1 MHRNCIGLVKS
12 LFLLLLISFI
22 LSGCLIQNG
31 EETNLVQVE
40 EVVDGDTIKVM
51 YHGELTTIRIL
62 NIDTP
67 EVRGQKGKQLYGDE
81 ASNYAK
87 KTLYGK
93 KVRIEISA
101 KDEPYDRYGRLLA
114 YVFVDDHLYEEMI
127 VREGLARVAY
137 LYEPDLKYVD
147 RLKMA
152 EEQARKEKRNIWSIP
167 GYVTDEGFDMS
178 VVKEK
183 AS

>member
-12 LFLLLLISFI
+12 LSLLLLISFI
-22 LSGCLIQNG
+22 LSGCLLQNG

-40 EVVDGDTIKVM
+40 EVVDGDTIKVI
-51 YHGELTTIRIL
+51 YHGELTTVRIL

-67 EVRGQKGKQLYGDE
+67 EVRGQKGEQLYGAE

-87 KTLYGK
+87 KWLEGK
-93 KVRIEISA
+93 KIRIEISA
-101 KDEPYDRYGRLLA
+101 KDQPYDRYGRLLA
-114 YVFVDDHLYEEMI
+114 YVFVDDRLYEEMI

-137 LYEPDLKYVD
+137 LFEPDLKYVD
-147 RLKMA
+147 RLKKA
-152 EEQARKEKRNIWSIP
+152 EEQARKEKKNIWSIP
-167 GYVTDEGFDMS
+167 GYVTEKGYDMS